1 MVTVH
6 VPQQSGEIRVAVNG
20 GAPTSYRVEGG
31 RIAVEDAADALRLAA
46 LIDGA
51 TVTGLD
57 LAQLE
62 AGDVGEPG
70 VAGALAGMAAAD
82 LVAYVEAHPTHAA
95 AVLAAENAR
104 PQGPRSTVTAA
115 AERAAGS

>member
-6 VPQQSGEIRVAVNG
+6 VPQQAGEIRVAING
-20 GAPTSYRVEGG
+20 GAPTSYRVEDG
-31 RIAVEDAADALRLAA
+31 RIAVEDADDALRLVA

-62 AGDVGEPG
+62 AVDDGEPALA
-70 VAGALAGMAAAD
+70 VALAGMTAAE
-82 LVAYVEAHPTHAA
+82 LVAYVEDHHNLAG